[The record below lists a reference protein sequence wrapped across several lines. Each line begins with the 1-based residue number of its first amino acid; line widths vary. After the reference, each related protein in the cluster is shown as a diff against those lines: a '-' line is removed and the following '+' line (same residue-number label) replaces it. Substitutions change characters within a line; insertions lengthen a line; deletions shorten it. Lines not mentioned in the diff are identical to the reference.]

1 MRYFTVETSRV
12 RLTWEGP
19 QPQSPRP
26 PLIVEAQTLDADA
39 PPALHCGAEAPGI
52 TEQTRYRLLLE
63 SRDENPIALHH
74 ANPSFLRDLH
84 ALEQGRLWH
93 GSLHFGTYAGR
104 TAFIVWHD
112 GRPHLRLELEIFPS
126 RLSYRSDYE
135 AMLADLEAWTI
146 EPALRF
152 GSGVWQ
158 HGRLRTGPPDHP
170 PGWIARL
177 AAMLHALERAFQ
189 RIAQQPLTEVQRH
202 RPWQPLEAI
211 RRPDAALRRAMQTS
225 SGQGPEVRLAGRPVH
240 RIQRAARA
248 VVTTDTP
255 EHRWLAWQL
264 DQTLRQV
271 QRLVER
277 LSRPD
282 AFAQVRRKALAKLA
296 TRLEA
301 LLQQLPP
308 AAQSPLPPPP
318 TQRLLR
324 AEGYRQAYRLFQWL
338 RQRLSLPTGLL
349 SFDVGQVHTLYEYW
363 CYLTLVRLLSRATGQ
378 PVPVHR
384 LFTLSDDGLQ
394 LRPIHSRPLWF
405 ALPDG
410 NRLRLIYN
418 PRWGAR
424 SLLVP
429 QQPDLLLS
437 HFRPGQPPVH
447 YVLDAKYRLDASP
460 DYVHRYGVPGPPK
473 DALNDLYRYRDALSS
488 YFTRHDGGT
497 VAQALALY
505 PYRDGEAGCFAES
518 RLARALSE
526 DGVGALPL
534 LPEATDYLERWLQEI
549 AA

>member
-1 MRYFTVETSRV
+1 MRYFTVETNRV
-12 RLTWEGP
+12 RLIWEGLSRLALP
-19 QPQSPRP
+19 P
-26 PLIVEAQTLDADA
+26 PLRITVRMFDANEPFTLHSN
-39 PPALHCGAEAPGI
+39 PGAPGLA
-52 TEQTRYRLLLE
+52 EQTRYRLLLK
-63 SRDENPIALHH
+63 SLDGRPVALRH
-74 ANPSFLRDLH
+74 ANPVLLRDLH
-84 ALEQGRLWH
+84 ALEDGRLWH
-93 GSLHFGTYAGR
+93 GSVHFGTYAGR

-135 AMLADLEAWTI
+135 AMLADLEAWTV

-152 GSGVWQ
+152 GSGIRQ
-158 HGRLRTGPPDHP
+158 YGRTLAGLPDQT

-177 AAMLHALERAFQ
+177 AAVIDALEAAFQ
-189 RIAQQPLTEVQRH
+189 SILQRPLADVQPQRG
-202 RPWQPLEAI
+202 WQPLEAV
-211 RRPDAALRRAMQTS
+211 RRPDAALQRAVLTG
-225 SGQGPEVRLAGRPVH
+225 SGQGPEVRLAGRRTRRLH
-240 RIQRAARA
+240 RVPRPI
-248 VVTTDTP
+248 VTTDTP

-277 LSRPD
+277 LARPD
-282 AFAQVRRKALAKLA
+282 AFAQARRQALAKLA
-296 TRLEA
+296 ARLEA
-301 LLQQLPP
+301 LRQQLPP

-338 RQRLSLPTGLL
+338 RQRLSLPNGLL

-378 PVPVHR
+378 PFPVHR

-394 LRPIHSRPLWF
+394 LRPIRRRPLWF

-418 PRWGAR
+418 PRWDAR

-437 HFRPGQPPVH
+437 HFRPGRPPVH

-460 DYVHRYGVPGPPK
+460 DYVRRYGVPGPPK

-488 YFTRHDGGT
+488 YFIRYDGGT

-534 LPEATDYLERWLQEI
+534 LPKATDYLERWLQEI
-549 AA
+549 TA